1 MRRIL
6 LSLAVFAA
14 LLAPALV
21 QAQGPFSPAERDEIK
36 QLMVEMLRERPEL
49 VLEALEAI
57 EAKREAQAR
66 ARSSDSV
73 RERKADLYDDAAAP
87 VAGNPRGN
95 FAIVEFFDYRCP
107 YCKQMHAPMKALLA
121 GDRELRIIRK
131 DLPILGPASIVASHA
146 ALAARAQEKYPA
158 FHDALMEFRGQLDE
172 AAVFRIAADLKLD
185 VVRLRRDMES
195 PAVVSLLQRNV
206 ALAQALG
213 ITGTP
218 ALVIGETLVPGAIDI
233 ETMKKLVAE
242 ARARR

>member
-1 MRRIL
+1 MHRIL
-6 LSLAVFAA
+6 LSLAIVATLLVPAA
-14 LLAPALV
+14 AR
-21 QAQGPFSPAERDEIK
+21 AQGPFSPAERDEIK
-36 QLMVEMLRERPEL
+36 RLMVDVLRERPEL

-66 ARSSDSV
+66 ARSSESV
-73 RERKADLYDDAAAP
+73 RERKAELYDDDAAP

-121 GDRELRIIRK
+121 GDRELRVIRK
-131 DLPILGPASIVASHA
+131 DLPILG
-146 ALAARAQEKYPA
+146 
-158 FHDALMEFRGQLDE
+158 LMEFRGQLDE
-172 AAVFRIAADLKLD
+172 AAVFRIAGDLKLD
-185 VVRLRRDMES
+185 VARLRRDMES
-195 PAVVSLLQRNV
+195 PAVATLLQRNV

-218 ALVIGETLVPGAIDI
+218 ALVIGDALVPGAIDI

-242 ARARR
+242 ARAKR

>member
-1 MRRIL
+1 MRRFL
-6 LSLAVFAA
+6 LSLAILAA
-14 LLAPALV
+14 LLTPSLV
-21 QAQGPFSPAERDEIK
+21 RAQDPFSPAERDEIK
-36 QLMVEMLRERPEL
+36 RLMVDMLRERPEL

-66 ARSSDSV
+66 ARSSESV
-73 RERKADLYDDAAAP
+73 REHKADLYDDVAAP

-95 FAIVEFFDYRCP
+95 LAIVEFFDYRCP

-121 GDRELRIIRK
+121 GDRELRVIRK

-146 ALAARAQEKYPA
+146 ALAARAQDKYPA

-218 ALVIGETLVPGAIDI
+218 ALVIGEALVPGAIDI

-242 ARARR
+242 ARAKR

>member
-1 MRRIL
+1 MHRIL
-6 LSLAVFAA
+6 LSLAIVATLLVPAA
-14 LLAPALV
+14 AR
-21 QAQGPFSPAERDEIK
+21 AQGPFSPAERDEIK
-36 QLMVEMLRERPEL
+36 RLMVDVLRERPEL

-66 ARSSDSV
+66 ARSSESV
-73 RERKADLYDDAAAP
+73 RERKAELYDDDAAP

-95 FAIVEFFDYRCP
+95 FAIVEFFDNRCP

-121 GDRELRIIRK
+121 GDRELRVIRK

-146 ALAARAQEKYPA
+146 ALAARAQDKYPA

-172 AAVFRIAADLKLD
+172 AAVFRIAGDLKLD
-185 VVRLRRDMES
+185 VARLRRDMES
-195 PAVVSLLQRNV
+195 PAVATLLQRNV

-218 ALVIGETLVPGAIDI
+218 ALVIGDALVPGAIDI

-242 ARARR
+242 ARAKR